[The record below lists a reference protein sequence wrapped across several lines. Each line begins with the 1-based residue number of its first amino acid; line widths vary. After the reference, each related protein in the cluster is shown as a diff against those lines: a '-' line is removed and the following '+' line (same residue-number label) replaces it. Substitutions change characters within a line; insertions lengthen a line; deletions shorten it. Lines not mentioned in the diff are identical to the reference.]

1 MYTNPPFSLVDKLR
15 KETQINKIINGANRY
30 MKFKK
35 APTVA
40 IMFSYDVSIK
50 ELIDNRKIMFRRN
63 LMTLH
68 VTRLASG
75 IRCQKA
81 IMLGR

>member
-1 MYTNPPFSLVDKLR
+1 LVDKLR
-15 KETQINKIINGANRY
+15 KETQINKIINGANIY
-30 MKFKK
+30 IKFKEEPK
-35 APTVA
+35 VA

-75 IRCQKA
+75 IWYQKG
-81 IMLGR
+81 IRLRR